1 MKAILLSILFLLIPK
16 LAICQTSENTKFNLS
31 DNDRLIYLDST
42 HLETK
47 SKDFKF
53 FRIIKDY
60 KLDKESYTILE
71 YYKSGVL
78 KMEGTSK
85 TKEGYP
91 KEGELTYYYENG
103 NKKSVSNYTKGRA
116 YGKDFEWY
124 ENGNKKL
131 EGEYVEDKKN
141 SNHHHIIQFWDAN
154 GVQKVVDGNGF
165 FDDQGENESEKG
177 EIKNGY
183 KDGVWEGSFKKSK
196 FSYKETY
203 KEGKFISGVSTDA
216 DGETHKYSELEIKPE
231 PKKGIMDFYNYI
243 AKNYRTPDVQGL
255 KGKVYITFVVDKEGE
270 IVEPRVLRD
279 LGYGTGKEAIRVVT
293 AYEGFIPGEQRGRKV
308 RCTYSLP
315 IAIQARR

>member
-103 NKKSVSNYTKGRA
+103 NKKSVSKT
-116 YGKDFEWY
+116 
-124 ENGNKKL
+124 
-131 EGEYVEDKKN
+131 
-141 SNHHHIIQFWDAN
+141 
-154 GVQKVVDGNGF
+154 
-165 FDDQGENESEKG
+165 
-177 EIKNGY
+177 EIKN
-183 KDGVWEGSFKKSK
+183 W
-196 FSYKETY
+196 KEN
-203 KEGKFISGVSTDA
+203 
-216 DGETHKYSELEIKPE
+216 
-231 PKKGIMDFYNYI
+231 M
-243 AKNYRTPDVQGL
+243 
-255 KGKVYITFVVDKEGE
+255 
-270 IVEPRVLRD
+270 
-279 LGYGTGKEAIRVVT
+279 
-293 AYEGFIPGEQRGRKV
+293 
-308 RCTYSLP
+308 
-315 IAIQARR
+315 